1 MKNKKGFTLIEL
13 LAVIVILGVIM
24 AIAIPAMTGYIDNSK
39 KDSMISSAQQFL
51 SSAVQEVT
59 AQNQLPIPGAKVY
72 VKVNDVELSQGGTS
86 PYINAAYWNRAT
98 ASATANGDAAITN
111 ASVATESFVL
121 IENNAGTYKY
131 SIYLTDGQNCIAAS
145 ESELNGETNAKRA
158 LVLSGSNY
166 NTCQTKANGP
176 VLSIQNAGKTS
187 IVATRVK

>member
-24 AIAIPAMTGYIDNSK
+24 GIAIPAMTGYIYNRFSK
-39 KDSMISSAQQFL
+39 DGYKA
-51 SSAVQEVT
+51 
-59 AQNQLPIPGAKVY
+59 PINILNWL
-72 VKVNDVELSQGGTS
+72 KVNDVELSQGGTS
-86 PYINAAYWNRAT
+86 PYINAAYWNRASST
-98 ASATANGDAAITN
+98 ATANGDAAITN

-145 ESELNGETNAKRA
+145 ESELNQDANKKRA
-158 LVLSGSNY
+158 LVLSGTNY
-166 NTCQTKANGP
+166 TTCQTKTNGP

-187 IVATRVK
+187 IVATRVSKN